1 LRDRKKTERKK
12 KKVLSL
18 SNNRKALSN
27 SPLRVGVHSQRKRS
41 KKKKLEKKK
50 NNRMSKRLLVGGRGV
65 LIWHVLYI
73 KEGRKKQ

>member
-1 LRDRKKTERKK
+1 VGTCEIEKRQNEKK

-41 KKKKLEKKK
+41 KKKKLEKKEK
-50 NNRMSKRLLVGGRGV
+50 
-65 LIWHVLYI
+65 
-73 KEGRKKQ
+73 